1 MRVGADGCAWMRWG
15 AWGMGDTET
24 RQEGGINGRAGQD
37 LIPMAGEISPDIMF
51 SGFCQKMIYKILQT

>member
-51 SGFCQKMIYKILQT
+51 FGG